1 MTKLVR
7 GSTGTRTANR
17 GAIIAAVLSGA
28 GIDRR
33 QLVEQTGLSWATV
46 ARIVDDLIAD
56 GLVLEQH
63 KIVREGPGRQAAA
76 LGFNPRSGLVA
87 GIDLGGTYCR
97 TVIADGLG
105 TALIRCRDETPRNL
119 DAPELARWIATR
131 VLGLV
136 EQYGDGVPLTSVA
149 IGLPGVVASTKDRV
163 VGAFNLPQILGTTFV
178 ETVGAELGV
187 PTIIDNDSNLA
198 LLGELHYGELPRDE
212 TVVLLSLGTGLG
224 SAVAFNRQVLAGPEG
239 LLGEFG
245 RLRLP
250 GRKERLRDL
259 LSGAGLLSLAQ
270 AAGHELGKADEV
282 FADPD
287 RFSGLVGDIR
297 EALLHLVSIVA
308 LAYEPSTVVFTGG
321 FSGAFS
327 DDVLHQVSDETY
339 ETVGVHSDLR
349 RSVLR
354 DSGGLL
360 GAMAAALSGYYTA
373 IGVARHQVA
382 SITTPDTG
390 VVALLENSPVDQ
402 SAKEE
407 QS

>member
-1 MTKLVR
+1 MTKMVR
-7 GSTGTRTANR
+7 GLRTANR
-17 GAIIAAVLSGA
+17 GAVIAALLSGA

-33 QLVEQTGLSWATV
+33 QLVDRTGLSWATV
-46 ARIVDDLIAD
+46 ARIVDDLLAD
-56 GLVLEQH
+56 GLALEQH
-63 KIVREGPGRQAAA
+63 KIVRDGPGRQAAA
-76 LGFNPRSGLVA
+76 LGFNPRSGLVC

-97 TVIADGLG
+97 TVIADGVG
-105 TALIRCRDETPRNL
+105 SAIVRCRDETPREL
-119 DAPELARWIATR
+119 GATELATWIATR
-131 VLGLV
+131 VGGLV
-136 EQYGDGVPLTSVA
+136 EQYGDGVRLTSVA
-149 IGLPGVVASTKDRV
+149 IGLPGVVAATGDRV

-178 ETVGAELGV
+178 EAVGAELGV

-250 GRKERLRDL
+250 GRTERLRDL
-259 LSGAGLLSLAQ
+259 LSGAGLLALAQ
-270 AAGHELGKADEV
+270 QAGHRLRTADEV
-282 FADPD
+282 FAEPD
-287 RFSGLVGDIR
+287 RFGGLVDDIH
-297 EALLHLVSIVA
+297 EALQHLVSIVA
-308 LAYEPSTVVFTGG
+308 LAYEPGTVVFTGG

-327 DDVLHQVSDETY
+327 DSVLESVSAETY
-339 ETVGVHSDLR
+339 ETVGVHSELR
-349 RSVLR
+349 RSVLG

-382 SITTPDTG
+382 SITTSASG
-390 VVALLENSPVDQ
+390 VVAQLDSCAVDPPD
-402 SAKEE
+402 EE
-407 QS
+407 ELA

>member
-1 MTKLVR
+1 MTKLER
-7 GSTGTRTANR
+7 GSAGTRTANR
-17 GAIIAAVLSGA
+17 GAIIAALLSGA

-46 ARIVDDLIAD
+46 ARIVDDLLAD
-56 GLVLEQH
+56 GLALEQH

-76 LGFNPRSGLVA
+76 LGFNPRSGLVC

-97 TVIADGLG
+97 MVIADGIG
-105 TALIRCRDETPRNL
+105 SAIIRCRDETPRDL
-119 DAPELARWIATR
+119 GAAELATWIATR

-198 LLGELHYGELPRDE
+198 LLGELHYGELPGDQ

-224 SAVAFNRQVLAGPEG
+224 SAVAFNRQVLAGSEG

-259 LSGAGLLSLAQ
+259 LSGAGLLSLAR
-270 AAGHELGKADEV
+270 ASGHRLRSADAV

-287 RFSGLVGDIR
+287 RFGGLVDEIH

-308 LAYEPSTVVFTGG
+308 LAYEPGAVVFTGG

-327 DDVLHQVSDETY
+327 DSVLESVSTEMY
-339 ETVGVHSDLR
+339 ETVGVRSDLR
-349 RSVLR
+349 RSVLG

-360 GAMAAALSGYYTA
+360 GAMAAALGGYYTS

-382 SITTPDTG
+382 SITTSDLG
-390 VVALLENSPVDQ
+390 VAAMLDSCAVDQ
-402 SAKEE
+402 SSKEE
-407 QS
+407 LA

>member
-1 MTKLVR
+1 MTKLER
-7 GSTGTRTANR
+7 GSAGTRTANR
-17 GAIIAAVLSGA
+17 GAIIAALLSGA
-28 GIDRR
+28 ETDRR
-33 QLVEQTGLSWATV
+33 QLVASTGLSWATV
-46 ARIVDDLIAD
+46 ARIVDDLLAD

-63 KIVREGPGRQAAA
+63 KIVRDGPGRHAAA
-76 LGFNPRSGLVA
+76 LGFNPRAGLVC

-97 TVIADGLG
+97 MVIADGLG
-105 TALIRCRDETPRNL
+105 TAVIRCRDRTPREL
-119 DAPELARWIATR
+119 DAAELASWIATR

-136 EQYGDGVPLTSVA
+136 ERYGDGVPLTSVA
-149 IGLPGVVASTKDRV
+149 IGLPGVVASSKDRV
-163 VGAFNLPQILGTTFV
+163 VGSFNLPQILGTTFV

-198 LLGELHYGELPRDE
+198 LLGELHYGELPREE

-224 SAVAFNRQVLAGPEG
+224 SAVAVNRQVLAGPEG

-259 LSGAGLLSLAQ
+259 LSGAGLLALAR
-270 AAGHELGKADEV
+270 ASGHDLASADEV
-282 FADPD
+282 FGDPA
-287 RFSGLVGDIR
+287 RFHGLIDEIH

-308 LAYEPSTVVFTGG
+308 LAYEPGTVVFTGG

-327 DDVLHQVSDETY
+327 DAVLETVGATTY
-339 ETVGVHSDLR
+339 ETVGVHSELR

-373 IGVARHQVA
+373 IGVARHQVV
-382 SITTPDTG
+382 SITTADLG
-390 VVALLENSPVDQ
+390 VVARLDECPVDS

-407 QS
+407 QR

>member
-7 GSTGTRTANR
+7 GSAGTRSANR

-46 ARIVDDLIAD
+46 ARIVDDLLAD

-63 KIVREGPGRQAAA
+63 KIVRDGPGRQAAA
-76 LGFNPRSGLVA
+76 LGFNPRAGLVA

-97 TVIADGLG
+97 TVLADALG
-105 TALIRCRDETPRNL
+105 TDVVRRRDETPRDL
-119 DAPELARWIATR
+119 GAVELAQWIAAR
-131 VLGLV
+131 VLDLV
-136 EQYGDGVPLTSVA
+136 EQHGDGVPLTSVA
-149 IGLPGVVASTKDRV
+149 IGLPGVVAATKDRV

-178 ETVGAELGV
+178 ETVADELKV

-198 LLGELHYGELPRDE
+198 LLGELHYGELPRDQ

-224 SAVAFNRQVLAGPEG
+224 SAVAFDGQVVAGPEG

-250 GRKERLRDL
+250 GRPERLRDL
-259 LSGAGLLSLAQ
+259 LSGAGLLNLAQ
-270 AAGHELGKADEV
+270 QQGHQVTKADEV
-282 FADPD
+282 FADPA
-287 RFSGLVGDIR
+287 RFPALLDDVH

-308 LAYEPSTVVFTGG
+308 LAYEPQTVVFTGG
-321 FSGAFS
+321 FSAAFT
-327 DDVLHQVSDETY
+327 DTVLDAVGSTTY
-339 ETVGVHSDLR
+339 ETVGVRTALR
-349 RSVLR
+349 RSVLG

-360 GAMAAALSGYYTA
+360 GATAAALSGYHTA
-373 IGVARHQVA
+373 IGVARHQ
-382 SITTPDTG
+382 
-390 VVALLENSPVDQ
+390 
-402 SAKEE
+402 
-407 QS
+407 

>member
-7 GSTGTRTANR
+7 GSAGTRTANR

-63 KIVREGPGRQAAA
+63 KIVRDGPGRQAAA
-76 LGFNPRSGLVA
+76 LGFNPRAGLVA

-105 TALIRCRDETPRNL
+105 TALIRCRDETPKDL
-119 DAPELARWIATR
+119 QAAELARWIAAR

-250 GRKERLRDL
+250 RRQERLRDL
-259 LSGAGLLSLAQ
+259 LSGAGLLSVAR
-270 AAGHELGKADEV
+270 AAGHQLGKADEV

-287 RFSGLVGDIR
+287 RFGDLVGDVR

-321 FSGAFS
+321 FSGAFG
-327 DDVLHQVSDETY
+327 DDVLHEVSDETY

-349 RSVLR
+349 RSVLG

-390 VVALLENSPVDQ
+390 VVALLENSPVDH
-402 SAKEE
+402 SVKEE
-407 QS
+407 LS

>member
-7 GSTGTRTANR
+7 GSAGTRTANR

-46 ARIVDDLIAD
+46 ARIVDDLLAD

-76 LGFNPRSGLVA
+76 LGFNPRAGLVA

-105 TALIRCRDETPRNL
+105 TALIRCRDETPREL

-136 EQYGDGVPLTSVA
+136 ERYGDGVPLTSVA
-149 IGLPGVVASTKDRV
+149 IGLPGVVAATKDRV

-224 SAVAFNRQVLAGPEG
+224 SAVAVNRQVLAGPEG

-259 LSGAGLLSLAQ
+259 LSGAGLLTLAQ
-270 AAGHELGKADEV
+270 AAGHNLTKADEV
-282 FADPD
+282 FAEPG
-287 RFSGLVGDIR
+287 RFSGLVDEIH

-339 ETVGVHSDLR
+339 ATVGVRSDLR
-349 RSVLR
+349 RSVLK

-373 IGVARHQVA
+373 IGVARHQVV

>member
-1 MTKLVR
+1 MAKLER
-7 GSTGTRTANR
+7 GSVGTRTANR
-17 GAIIAAVLSGA
+17 GAVIAALLSGA

-33 QLVEQTGLSWATV
+33 QLVQQTGLSWATV
-46 ARIVDDLIAD
+46 ARIVDDLLAD
-56 GLVLEQH
+56 GLALEQH
-63 KIVREGPGRQAAA
+63 KIVRDGPGRPGAA
-76 LGFNPRSGLVA
+76 LGFNPRSGLVC

-97 TVIADGLG
+97 MVIADGIG
-105 TALIRCRDETPRNL
+105 TAIIRCRDETPRDL
-119 DAPELARWIATR
+119 AAAELASWIATR

-136 EQYGDGVPLTSVA
+136 ERYGDGVPLTSVA

-163 VGAFNLPQILGTTFV
+163 VGAFNLPPILGTTFV
-178 ETVGAELGV
+178 ETVAAELGV

-259 LSGAGLLSLAQ
+259 LSGAGLLALAHE
-270 AAGHELGKADEV
+270 AGHRLRKADEV
-282 FADPD
+282 FAEPD
-287 RFSGLVGDIR
+287 RFGGLVDEIH

-327 DDVLHQVSDETY
+327 DSVLESVSAETY

-349 RSVLR
+349 RSVLG

-382 SITTPDTG
+382 SITTSAPG
-390 VVALLENSPVDQ
+390 VVAQLDGCAVDPPD
-402 SAKEE
+402 EE
-407 QS
+407 VLT

>member
-7 GSTGTRTANR
+7 GSAGTRTANR

-46 ARIVDDLIAD
+46 ARVVDDLLAD

-63 KIVREGPGRQAAA
+63 KIVRDGPGRQAAA
-76 LGFNPRSGLVA
+76 LGFNPRAGLVA

-97 TVIADGLG
+97 MVIADGLG
-105 TALIRCRDETPRNL
+105 TALIRCRDETPRDL
-119 DAPELARWIATR
+119 QAAELARWIATR

-136 EQYGDGVPLTSVA
+136 DQYGDGVPLTSVA

-187 PTIIDNDSNLA
+187 PTVIDNDSNLA

-270 AAGHELGKADEV
+270 AAGHQLGKADEV

-327 DDVLHQVSDETY
+327 DDVLDEVSDETY

-349 RSVLR
+349 RSVLG

-390 VVALLENSPVDQ
+390 VVALLESSPMDQ

>member
-7 GSTGTRTANR
+7 GSAGTRTANR

-63 KIVREGPGRQAAA
+63 KIVRDGPGRQAAA
-76 LGFNPRSGLVA
+76 LGFNPRAGLVA

-105 TALIRCRDETPRNL
+105 TALIRCRDETPKDL
-119 DAPELARWIATR
+119 QAAELARWIAVR

-136 EQYGDGVPLTSVA
+136 EQYGDGVRLTSVA

-187 PTIIDNDSNLA
+187 PTVIDNDSNLA

-250 GRKERLRDL
+250 GRQERLRDL
-259 LSGAGLLSLAQ
+259 LSGAGLLSVAR
-270 AAGHELGKADEV
+270 AAGHQLGKADEV

-287 RFSGLVGDIR
+287 RFGDLVGDVR

-321 FSGAFS
+321 FSGAFG
-327 DDVLHQVSDETY
+327 DDVLHEVSDETY

-349 RSVLR
+349 RSVLG

-402 SAKEE
+402 SVKEE
-407 QS
+407 LS

>member
-7 GSTGTRTANR
+7 GGAGTRTANR
-17 GAIIAAVLSGA
+17 GAVIAALLSEA

-46 ARIVDDLIAD
+46 ARIVDDLLAD
-56 GLVLEQH
+56 GLALEQH

-76 LGFNPRSGLVA
+76 LGFNPRSGLVC

-97 TVIADGLG
+97 MVIADGIG
-105 TALIRCRDETPRNL
+105 SAIIRCRDETPRDL
-119 DAPELARWIATR
+119 GAAELASWIATR
-131 VLGLV
+131 VHGLV
-136 EQYGDGVPLTSVA
+136 ERYGDGIPLTSVA

-163 VGAFNLPQILGTTFV
+163 VGAFNLPQILGTAFV

-187 PTIIDNDSNLA
+187 PTIIDNDSNLE
-198 LLGELHYGELPRDE
+198 LLGELYYGDLPRDE
-212 TVVLLSLGTGLG
+212 TIVLLSLGTGLG
-224 SAVAFNRQVLAGPEG
+224 SAVALNRQVLAGPEG

-259 LSGAGLLSLAQ
+259 LSGAGLLALTRS
-270 AAGHELGKADEV
+270 AGHRIDRADEV

-287 RFSGLVGDIR
+287 RFGELVGEIR
-297 EALLHLVSIVA
+297 AALVHLVSIVA
-308 LAYEPSTVVFTGG
+308 LAYEPGTVVFTGG

-327 DDVLHQVSDETY
+327 DSVLETVGAETV

-349 RSVLR
+349 RSVLG

-360 GAMAAALSGYYTA
+360 GAMAAALSGYYTS
-373 IGVARHQVA
+373 IGVARDQVA
-382 SITTPDTG
+382 SITTSDLG
-390 VVALLENSPVDQ
+390 VVAQLDSCAVDQ
-402 SAKEE
+402 SAREE
-407 QS
+407 LT